1 MIKKD
6 GEKQVRKGEKVM
18 LTEQR
23 YELIL
28 KLLEEKKSITVTEIK
43 DLLHTSESTVR
54 RDITALNQAGKLV
67 KVFGGAIAAD
77 HTLMVE
83 EPTVAQKVEVHKDEK
98 QRIAQFAASLV
109 TNEDFVY
116 LDAGTTTGR
125 MLDYLAASEAVFVT
139 NAVAHAQ
146 ALAAAGLKVFLIG
159 GELKASTE
167 AVVGNQ
173 AMLTLKNYHFTKG
186 FFGAN
191 GISRKAGFTTPD
203 ANEALIKKTAMEQC
217 QQKYILGDTSKFG
230 KVSAVTFSD
239 FQDAELITE
248 SMVEGY
254 SDCEN
259 IITVP

>member
-1 MIKKD
+1 
-6 GEKQVRKGEKVM
+6 M

-28 KLLEEKKSITVTEIK
+28 KLLEEKKSITVTEVK
-43 DLLHTSESTVR
+43 DLIHTSESTVR
-54 RDITALNQAGKLV
+54 RDITALHQAGKLV

-83 EPTVAQKVEVHKDEK
+83 EPTVAQKIEVHKDEK
-98 QRIAQFAASLV
+98 QRIAHYAAALIMP
-109 TNEDFVY
+109 EDFVY

-125 MLDYLAASEAVFVT
+125 MLDYLSESRATFVT

-146 ALAAAGLKVFLIG
+146 ALAAAGLRVFLVG

-173 AMLTLKNYHFTKG
+173 AMLTLKSYHFTKG
-186 FFGAN
+186 FFGTN

-217 QQKYILGDTSKFG
+217 QDRYVLSDASKFG
-230 KVSAVTFSD
+230 KLSAVTFAD
-239 FQDAELITE
+239 FQGAKILTDCRT
-248 SMVEGY
+248 EGY
-254 SDCEN
+254 GDCEN
-259 IITVP
+259 IIIV